1 MVKTSELVE
10 LEERG
15 WKALSSDGEAATDF
29 YDRVLDDEVVMLL
42 PGGLLL
48 SDRVQ
53 ILSSMSGTPWSSYR
67 MIDPRVL
74 SPADGIR
81 VVVYRV
87 EAKRDG
93 SPDYS
98 ALIASTYVRRGAG
111 WRMVLH
117 QQTPL

>member
-1 MVKTSELVE
+1 
-10 LEERG
+10 
-15 WKALSSDGEAATDF
+15 
-29 YDRVLDDEVVMLL
+29 MLL

-53 ILSSMSGTPWSSYR
+53 ILKSMSGTPWSSFR
-67 MIDPRVL
+67 MKDPRVL
-74 SPADGIR
+74 SPADGVR

-87 EAKRDG
+87 EAKREG

-98 ALIASTYVRRGAG
+98 ALIASTYVRRDAG

-117 QQTPL
+117 QQTPA

>member
-1 MVKTSELVE
+1 MSTTNEMLE
-10 LEERG
+10 LEEHG

-48 SDRVQ
+48 SDRLE
-53 ILSSMSGTPWSSYR
+53 ILKSMSGTPWSSYR
-67 MIDPRVL
+67 IDDARIL
-74 SPADGIR
+74 SPTDGIR

-87 EAKRDG
+87 DAKREG

-98 ALIASTYVRRGAG
+98 ALIASTYVRREAG
-111 WRMVLH
+111 WRMILH
-117 QQTPL
+117 QQTPA